1 MVLATNTLHRVAAE
15 VEAAVDIPFV
25 HIVDVTADAAV
36 QAGAHR
42 LGLLGT
48 APVMQAEFYRS
59 RFAARGIE
67 ILVPSQPDQAIV
79 NRVIFE
85 ELTRGRLEDAS
96 RKEYVRIM
104 RSGCSGADGIVLGC
118 TEISLL
124 IRPADLPDVA
134 LYDTT
139 ALHVARAV
147 ELALGLKQ
155 LPSAL
160 RP

>member
-59 RFAARGIE
+59 RLAAR
-67 ILVPSQPDQAIV
+67 
-79 NRVIFE
+79 
-85 ELTRGRLEDAS
+85 
-96 RKEYVRIM
+96 
-104 RSGCSGADGIVLGC
+104 
-118 TEISLL
+118 
-124 IRPADLPDVA
+124 
-134 LYDTT
+134 
-139 ALHVARAV
+139 
-147 ELALGLKQ
+147 
-155 LPSAL
+155 AL
-160 RP
+160 RSSCRASPTRPS

>member
-1 MVLATNTLHRVAAE
+1 M
-15 VEAAVDIPFV
+15 
-25 HIVDVTADAAV
+25 
-36 QAGAHR
+36 
-42 LGLLGT
+42 
-48 APVMQAEFYRS
+48 
-59 RFAARGIE
+59 
-67 ILVPSQPDQAIV
+67 
-79 NRVIFE
+79 
-85 ELTRGRLEDAS
+85 
-96 RKEYVRIM
+96 
-104 RSGCSGADGIVLGC
+104 LGC